1 MWQRTE
7 TLFSPWEK
15 KTFSWCLLRICLLVR
30 IELLKVN
37 YFPHQM
43 AITLTEK
50 GHSGK
55 RARKAEQETSITP
68 ERGVDYGVGTVPAA
82 NAVLS
87 GV

>member
-1 MWQRTE
+1 
-7 TLFSPWEK
+7 
-15 KTFSWCLLRICLLVR
+15 V
-30 IELLKVN
+30 LKVN

-55 RARKAEQETSITP
+55 RARKAEQETSITL
-68 ERGVDYGVGTVPAA
+68 ERGVDYGVEAVPAA
-82 NAVLS
+82 KAVFS